1 MMSSVI
7 RQEIWLFLLSVL
19 HGASLALFYD
29 LFRSLRRAI
38 PHGIVLLS
46 LEDFFFWMTAGF
58 LTFCLAFSGT
68 DGVIRGYVAAGI
80 FLGAFFYHKT
90 VSRWVVFV
98 LGKTFQLA
106 VETGKKA
113 GRLTKKLAKKILLEN
128 FLVKELNLM
137 KKRGKIKKEKN
148 KRDKRGSINET
159 EKKKK
164 SQ

>member
-1 MMSSVI
+1 
-7 RQEIWLFLLSVL
+7 
-19 HGASLALFYD
+19 
-29 LFRSLRRAI
+29 
-38 PHGIVLLS
+38 
-46 LEDFFFWMTAGF
+46 MTAGF
-58 LTFCLAFSGT
+58 LTFCLVFSGT

-98 LGKTFQLA
+98 LGKALQLA

-128 FLVKELNLM
+128 FLVKELNLR

>member
-106 VETGKKA
+106 VETGKKGRTPDEKA
-113 GRLTKKLAKKILLEN
+113 GKKDTAGE
-128 FLVKELNLM
+128 FSC
-137 KKRGKIKKEKN
+137 KRIEFKEK
-148 KRDKRGSINET
+148 KG
-159 EKKKK
+159 
-164 SQ
+164 

>member
-58 LTFCLAFSGT
+58 LTFCLVFSGT

-80 FLGAFFYHKT
+80 FLALF
-90 VSRWVVFV
+90 S
-98 LGKTFQLA
+98 
-106 VETGKKA
+106 
-113 GRLTKKLAKKILLEN
+113 I
-128 FLVKELNLM
+128 
-137 KKRGKIKKEKN
+137 IK
-148 KRDKRGSINET
+148 
-159 EKKKK
+159 
-164 SQ
+164 Q